1 MASKSPLELWQE
13 KLKRLQSARVLA
25 TDESVKMQLDYQIQE
40 CKEHIQELGGE
51 VVIEPQPESREQGG
65 EVVIE
70 PQPESRGQRHLSN
83 VELKQVRDLL
93 LACPS
98 FRNSQQRDLIINT
111 LRPEI
116 SGSITRSD
124 NANADT
130 INIINCVRNYSG
142 GMEEL
147 LSAIELFEGGS
158 LPFKE
163 LKSEINKIYG

>member
-1 MASKSPLELWQE
+1 LASKSPLELWQE
-13 KLKRLQSARVLA
+13 KLEFLRSERALA
-25 TDESVKMQLDYQIQE
+25 TDANVRFKLDWEIQE
-40 CKEHIQELGGE
+40 CQEHIQDLVRAAENGPKP
-51 VVIEPQPESREQGG
+51 EPRE
-65 EVVIE
+65 
-70 PQPESRGQRHLSN
+70 QRHLSV
-83 VELKQVRDLL
+83 VELSQLRDLL